1 MSRFDD
7 VIKLKYQF
15 EFFTYIIDEIY
26 NNLIYKNKIKYYYNY
41 VKKYLSEVSNGKI

>member
-1 MSRFDD
+1 MD
-7 VIKLKYQF
+7 IKIYRK
-15 EFFTYIIDEIY
+15 ENIIDEIY